1 MKCKHPLNIYKAYAK
16 VIEEKII
23 LKNKNKNKQVMANN
37 TGLIGAFF
45 FFFKFSCGVGGE
57 VLLICRLKQ
66 EPESGG

>member
-45 FFFKFSCGVGGE
+45 FFF
-57 VLLICRLKQ
+57 
-66 EPESGG
+66 